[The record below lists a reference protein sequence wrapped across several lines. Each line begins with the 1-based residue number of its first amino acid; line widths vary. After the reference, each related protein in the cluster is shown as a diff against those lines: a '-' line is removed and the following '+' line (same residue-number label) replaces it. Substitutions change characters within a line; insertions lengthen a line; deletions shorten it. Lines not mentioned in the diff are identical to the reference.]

1 MTTFKQIASNCFFD
15 DDDHTDTLHID
26 KKIQQGKRY
35 KTTGELDLEKAKEID
50 CEVEKV
56 ERTYTKPRMIKNKYN
71 SKMIREINKKQ
82 ILEMEKF
89 MNTVWLLSRFLKK
102 AKCGGGGYEKSK
114 K

>member
-56 ERTYTKPRMIKNKYN
+56 ERTYTKPQVKNFEISDVEVLKIAKLMDACRILKSRSKKYVGGGDMKKVKNK
-71 SKMIREINKKQ
+71 
-82 ILEMEKF
+82 
-89 MNTVWLLSRFLKK
+89 
-102 AKCGGGGYEKSK
+102 
-114 K
+114 